1 MTRTLFVADP
11 HFGHANILR
20 HESAARPFATIE
32 AHDAELIRRW
42 NARVGPDDVVWVLGD
57 FAWSPAAAR
66 HALDRLQG
74 RIRLVLGD
82 HDAQWLATHPNAADR
97 VDWAALDQVHGA
109 VKWRP
114 GVLLTH
120 VPAIPGPKYRVNL
133 HGHLHGRRVGT
144 AGGLAGRVDDT
155 VTTHVCVSVEQTG
168 LAPLSWEEVCDRL
181 RAAGVSPP

>member
-1 MTRTLFVADP
+1 MARDFFIADL
-11 HFGHANILR
+11 HLGHGNILR
-20 HESAARPFATIE
+20 YERAARPFAAIA

-42 NARVGPDDVVWVLGD
+42 NARVGRDDVVWVLGD

-66 HALDRLQG
+66 AALAQLNG

-82 HDAQWLATHPNAADR
+82 HDAQWLATQPGARDR
-97 VDWAALDQVHGA
+97 LALDAVEQVHGA

-133 HGHLHGRRVGT
+133 HGHLHSRAVAH
-144 AGGLAGRVDDT
+144 AGA
-155 VTTHVCVSVEQTG
+155 VTGDGDAATRHVCVSVEHTD
-168 LAPLSWEEVCDRL
+168 LAPRSWAEIAEEL
-181 RAAGVSPP
+181 AAAGVRLP